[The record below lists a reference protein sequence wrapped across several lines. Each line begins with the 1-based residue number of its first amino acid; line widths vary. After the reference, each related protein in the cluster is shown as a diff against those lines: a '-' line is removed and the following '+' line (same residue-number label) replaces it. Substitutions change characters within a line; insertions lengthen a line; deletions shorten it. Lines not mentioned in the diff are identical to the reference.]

1 MIANIKLV
9 SGEELIAE
17 IQQGSNPLE
26 IIVWNPVVVHKQQTA
41 MGPMMTV
48 SHWLMFTK
56 ENKATIN
63 RKNIVALE
71 VDLEDNAIEHYTRF
85 IENKG
90 TLNHLDNQEKLDKL
104 IKDLEHLQH
113 GEDVIDEHHVEEEY
127 SSNTTIH

>member
-1 MIANIKLV
+1 MTIACIKLI

-17 IQQGSNPLE
+17 VQQGSNPLD
-26 IIVWNPVVVHKQQTA
+26 IIVYNPVVVHKQQTA

-71 VDLEDNAIEHYTRF
+71 VDLEENAIQHYMKF
-85 IENKG
+85 INNKG
-90 TLNHLDNQEKLDKL
+90 ELNHLDNQEKLDELLHKL
-104 IKDLEHLQH
+104 DELT
-113 GEDVIDEHHVEEEY
+113 GENVIETDTMNQPE
-127 SSNTTIH
+127 SNTTIH

>member
-1 MIANIKLV
+1 MTIACIKLI

-17 IQQGSNPLE
+17 VQQGSNPLD
-26 IIVWNPVVVHKQQTA
+26 IIVHNPVVVHKQQTA

-71 VDLEDNAIEHYTRF
+71 VDLEENAIQHYMKF
-85 IENKG
+85 INNKG
-90 TLNHLDNQEKLDKL
+90 ELNHLDNQEKLDELLHKL
-104 IKDLEHLQH
+104 DELT
-113 GEDVIDEHHVEEEY
+113 GENVIETDNMNEPE
-127 SSNTTIH
+127 SNTTIH